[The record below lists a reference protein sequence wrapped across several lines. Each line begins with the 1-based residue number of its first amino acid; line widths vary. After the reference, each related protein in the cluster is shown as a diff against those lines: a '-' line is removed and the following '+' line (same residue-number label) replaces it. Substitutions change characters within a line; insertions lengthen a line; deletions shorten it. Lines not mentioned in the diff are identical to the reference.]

1 MESFGGSGTR
11 RAYFLSLWLEE
22 RAKAKARELTAD
34 DVLPEYDSNLGPSMP
49 LSKEPTGYGKEED
62 AVVISK
68 CGDKKKLLQHWQ
80 YQRKR
85 VGKLSCTADT
95 MMALSVN
102 GR

>member
-1 MESFGGSGTR
+1 MSCAVEASWVWTG
-11 RAYFLSLWLEE
+11 
-22 RAKAKARELTAD
+22 RELTAD

-49 LSKEPTGYGKEED
+49 LSKEPTGYGKED

-68 CGDKKKLLQHWQ
+68 CGDKKKLLRHWQ